1 MNKNILKLAIPNII
15 SNISIPLLTLVDLAV
30 LGHLESEVYIG
41 AIALGG
47 TIFNFIYWGFAFLR
61 MGTSGLSAQA
71 YGRRHFREAANIL
84 IRAIVVGVVGSLII
98 IILQKGI
105 ALLSFS
111 IIEGSTEVERLAKE
125 YFYIRIWAAPASL
138 SLFALSGWFIGM
150 QNSRIPMVIS
160 LFVNILNLGFN
171 LFFIY
176 ILGMKSDGVALGT
189 LISQYLGLILALGFV
204 YRYYRRIFA
213 NMKMHIVLNWRAL
226 KIFFQFNSDIFV
238 RMVCI
243 TLVFTFFNVKSAAF
257 DDTILAIN
265 TLLLQFF
272 MFFSYLADGFAY
284 ASEALTGR
292 YIGEKNQQ
300 KLNKSVR
307 YIFKWGMGTGL
318 FFTLIYAVAG
328 NNIVGILTDN
338 VRLINA
344 IAPYMIWVTF
354 VPLLSFAAFI
364 WDGIYIGATAS
375 RLMRNTMLISTV
387 GLFFPMYYL
396 TTSLGNHGLWLAL
409 ITFMLGRGILQTIYS
424 PKVIKIPL

>member
-204 YRYYRRIFA
+204 YRYYRSNGRAAVFI
-213 NMKMHIVLNWRAL
+213 IV
-226 KIFFQFNSDIFV
+226 
-238 RMVCI
+238 
-243 TLVFTFFNVKSAAF
+243 
-257 DDTILAIN
+257 
-265 TLLLQFF
+265 
-272 MFFSYLADGFAY
+272 
-284 ASEALTGR
+284 
-292 YIGEKNQQ
+292 
-300 KLNKSVR
+300 
-307 YIFKWGMGTGL
+307 
-318 FFTLIYAVAG
+318 
-328 NNIVGILTDN
+328 
-338 VRLINA
+338 
-344 IAPYMIWVTF
+344 
-354 VPLLSFAAFI
+354 
-364 WDGIYIGATAS
+364 
-375 RLMRNTMLISTV
+375 
-387 GLFFPMYYL
+387 
-396 TTSLGNHGLWLAL
+396 WLD
-409 ITFMLGRGILQTIYS
+409 
-424 PKVIKIPL
+424 

>member
-226 KIFFQFNSDIFV
+226 KIFFQLNSDIFV